1 VKNVLRVLAAVVAL
15 GCGPA
20 FAKTQ
25 TEIYSGRDMLVHV
38 PPGKPRALVIV
49 LHGGLGNAER
59 IERRRNEAGMNLDTL
74 ADKYDF
80 VVAYLNG
87 TPITRIT
94 DARVFGWNAGAC
106 CGMPTSNKIDD
117 VGYITGAVN
126 DLLSRYHISRDRAF
140 VMGHS
145 NGAMMALRMICET
158 RTFAAAI
165 SISGALEASDTV
177 CPAAKGAR
185 VLAIH
190 GAADE
195 NVPVAGGD
203 GAQGLLMFNYNSEAY
218 TAKIFRGSG
227 ATYDLKVV
235 PGADHALE
243 AIDSALQ
250 KNDGLSIGDEAA
262 RFFGLANAR

>member
-1 VKNVLRVLAAVVAL
+1 MKTILRVLAAVVAL
-15 GCGPA
+15 GCGPV

-25 TEIYSGRDMLVHV
+25 MEIYSGRDMLVHV
-38 PPGKPRALVIV
+38 PQGRARALVIV

-59 IERRRNEAGMNLDTL
+59 IERRMNEAGMNLDTL
-74 ADKYDF
+74 ADEHGF

-87 TPITRIT
+87 TPITRFM
-94 DARVFGWNAGAC
+94 DAPVFGWNAGAC
-106 CGMPTSNKIDD
+106 CGVPAANKVDD

-126 DLLSRYHISRDRAF
+126 ALLSHYHIPRDRAF

-145 NGAMMALRMICET
+145 NGAMMALRMVCET

-165 SISGALEASDTV
+165 SISGALETSDAV

-195 NVPVAGGD
+195 NVPVAGGP

-218 TAKIFRGSG
+218 TAKVFRNSG
-227 ATYDLKVV
+227 ATYDLKIV

-243 AIDSALQ
+243 GIDGALQ
-250 KNDGLSIGDEAA
+250 KSDGLSICGEAV
-262 RFFGLANAR
+262 RFFGLAGA